1 MKSLQL
7 WGQSMTLPN
16 LERNYTPKVIQ
27 SIKIHASYFAYLRNV
42 RGISEDTSIKFI
54 RAVDKPEYVY
64 HDRAKAAYADFVD
77 YCNQNAPQPETQ
89 AALPEPQAQSG
100 MSLEDLKD
108 LLGKLVELPLPVEK
122 IKHLIVQ
129 SLNK

>member
-1 MKSLQL
+1 MQL
-7 WGQSMTLPN
+7 WGQSMTFPE

-27 SIKIHASYFAYLRNV
+27 SLKTHASYFAYLRNV

-54 RAVDKPEYVY
+54 RAVDKPDYVY
-64 HDRAKAAYADFVD
+64 HDRSKAAYADFVE
-77 YCNQNAPQPETQ
+77 YCNQNAVQLETKT
-89 AALPEPQAQSG
+89 ALPEPKAQSE

-122 IKHLIVQ
+122 IKQLIVQ